1 MMGGMNPMMGG
12 MNPMMGGMNPMMG
25 GMNPMMGMM
34 NPMGMAMG
42 AMGMAAMMSGMKKDD
57 SDEAVWQ
64 LLVGDF
70 LEEEEEELKD
80 PKEVAKASV
89 EKMLAGLKGQT
100 ESQDVA
106 KELLAIDE
114 GAHVTV
120 QYTHPQLG
128 KITYEGRLQ
137 EKYMG
142 SHTSQS
148 YIQLSPCRRYSG
160 GELQEEEASKRLMTG
175 FVDEIKVSEPRS
187 GSRSKSRSRSP
198 RRTSPAR
205 P

>member
-1 MMGGMNPMMGG
+1 
-12 MNPMMGGMNPMMG
+12 
-25 GMNPMMGMM
+25 M

-89 EKMLAGLKGQT
+89 EKMLAGLGQT

-137 EKYMG
+137 EKYIG

-160 GELQEEEASKRLMTG
+160 GELQEEEA
-175 FVDEIKVSEPRS
+175 
-187 GSRSKSRSRSP
+187 
-198 RRTSPAR
+198 
-205 P
+205 

>member
-1 MMGGMNPMMGG
+1 
-12 MNPMMGGMNPMMG
+12 
-25 GMNPMMGMM
+25 M

-57 SDEAVWQ
+57 SDE
-64 LLVGDF
+64 
-70 LEEEEEELKD
+70 EEEEELKD

-89 EKMLAGLKGQT
+89 EKMLAGLGQT

-137 EKYMG
+137 EKYIG

-160 GELQEEEASKRLMTG
+160 GELQEEEA
-175 FVDEIKVSEPRS
+175 
-187 GSRSKSRSRSP
+187 
-198 RRTSPAR
+198 
-205 P
+205 

>member
-1 MMGGMNPMMGG
+1 MAPL
-12 MNPMMGGMNPMMG
+12 PQQRLPAAAASAYRSATR
-25 GMNPMMGMM
+25 M

-57 SDEAVWQ
+57 SD
-64 LLVGDF
+64 
-70 LEEEEEELKD
+70 EEEEEELKD